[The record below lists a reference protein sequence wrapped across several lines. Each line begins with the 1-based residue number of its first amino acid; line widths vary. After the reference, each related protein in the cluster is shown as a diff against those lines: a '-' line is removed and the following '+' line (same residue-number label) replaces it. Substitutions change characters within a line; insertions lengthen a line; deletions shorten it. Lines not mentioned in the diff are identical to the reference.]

1 MFASYFV
8 ESVRGSAHEKR
19 VLAQLLVAA
28 QLYPR
33 RFRGLSQAL
42 QGCRWEEELAQLLVA
57 WQHFYLRCF
66 LGLWQAFQDC
76 RLEEELAAQLLVDA
90 ILALPE
96 FCSRDH

>member
-1 MFASYFV
+1 MFVSYFV
-8 ESVRGSAHEKR
+8 ESVQGSAQ
-19 VLAQLLVAA
+19 LLLVAA

-66 LGLWQAFQDC
+66 LGLWQAFRDC
-76 RLEEELAAQLLVDA
+76 RL
-90 ILALPE
+90 
-96 FCSRDH
+96 